1 MLSFKSNRRAR
12 RIRLAGHGRVLVPAL
27 ALSLAGCFH
36 PLYGPTASGNSTV
49 QEEMQ
54 AVVVDPIPDRLG
66 HYLGNELIF
75 AFNGSG
81 TPGPRKYRL
90 LVTPQERVQ
99 TPLIDT
105 VTGRASAATVFI
117 DADFR
122 LIPAAGGDPIVK
134 GTAYSSA
141 TYDRSSN
148 RYANV
153 RAARDAEIRNA
164 RVLADQI
171 RTRVAAALATA
182 S

>member
-1 MLSFKSNRRAR
+1 MES
-12 RIRLAGHGRVLVPAL
+12 
-27 ALSLAGCFH
+27 
-36 PLYGPTASGNSTV
+36 
-49 QEEMQ
+49 
-54 AVVVDPIPDRLG
+54 VVVDPIPERLG

-75 AFNGSG
+75 AFNGTG
-81 TPGPRKYRL
+81 TPGPKKYRL
-90 LVTPQERVQ
+90 LVTPKERVQ

-105 VTGRASAATVFI
+105 VTGRASAATVFV
-117 DADFR
+117 DAEFR
-122 LIPAAGGDPIVK
+122 LLPAEGGDPIVS
-134 GTAYSSA
+134 GTAFSSA
-141 TYDRSSN
+141 TYDRSAD